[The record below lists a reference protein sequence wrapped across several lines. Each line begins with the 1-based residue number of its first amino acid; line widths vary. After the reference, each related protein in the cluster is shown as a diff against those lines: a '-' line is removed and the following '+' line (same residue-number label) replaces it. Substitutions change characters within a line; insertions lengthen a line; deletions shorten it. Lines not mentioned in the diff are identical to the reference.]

1 MSPKSRTLFL
11 AGIAMAATLTSGS
24 LGAAARPAAQDG
36 EGACTGT
43 PSATRL
49 YVTVQGVRSSQ
60 GLIAVTLYA
69 DDPKRF
75 LVKHGSLY
83 VGRVA
88 ATAPTT
94 RVCIHLPAP
103 GTYAIAVYHDI
114 NGNQKFDR
122 NMLGLPKEAYGFSN
136 NASTFFG
143 LPSFS
148 SVRIAVPHN
157 DMAISVKLK
166 YP

>member
-1 MSPKSRTLFL
+1 MFPRLRPLLL
-11 AGIAMAATLTSGS
+11 AGIAAAATLTSGS
-24 LGAAARPAAQDG
+24 LGAAGRPAD
-36 EGACTGT
+36 EGACTGP

-49 YVTVQGVRSSQ
+49 YVNVQGVRSSE

-69 DDPKRF
+69 DDSKRF

-114 NGNQKFDR
+114 NANQKFDR

-148 SVRIAVPHN
+148 SVRIALPRN

>member
-1 MSPKSRTLFL
+1 MSPRFRFLSL
-11 AGIAMAATLTSGS
+11 AGIAAAATLSTGTSGT
-24 LGAAARPAAQDG
+24 AARPAE

-49 YVTVQGVRSSQ
+49 YVTVHGVRASQ

-88 ATAPTT
+88 ATAPST
-94 RVCIHLPAP
+94 RVCIHVPAP

-114 NGNQKFDR
+114 NGNEKFDR
-122 NMLGLPKEAYGFSN
+122 SMLGLPKEAYGFSN

-143 LPSFS
+143 LPSFG
-148 SVRIAVPHN
+148 SVRIAIPRSE
-157 DMAISVKLK
+157 MAISVRLK

>member
-1 MSPKSRTLFL
+1 MSSRFRLRFP
-11 AGIAMAATLTSGS
+11 GSIIAAATLLIG
-24 LGAAARPAAQDG
+24 LVGVAAPAAAEEA
-36 EGACTGT
+36 ACTGT

-49 YVTVQGVRSSQ
+49 YVDVQGVRTSK

-69 DDPKRF
+69 DNPKRF

-88 ATAPTT
+88 ATAPMT
-94 RVCIHLPAP
+94 RVCIYLPAP

-114 NGNQKFDR
+114 NGNEKFDR
-122 NMLGLPKEAYGFSN
+122 NMLGLPSEAYGFSN

-148 SVRIAVPHN
+148 SVRIALPRS
-157 DMAISVKLK
+157 DMTISVKLK

>member
-1 MSPKSRTLFL
+1 MSSRFRLRFL
-11 AGIAMAATLTSGS
+11 ESIIAAATLLIG
-24 LGAAARPAAQDG
+24 LAAPAAAEEAD
-36 EGACTGT
+36 CTGT

-49 YVTVQGVRSSQ
+49 YVDVQGVRASK

-69 DDPKRF
+69 DDSKRF

-88 ATAPTT
+88 ATAPMT
-94 RVCIHLPAP
+94 RVCIYLPAP

-122 NMLGLPKEAYGFSN
+122 NMLGLPSEAYGFSN

-143 LPSFS
+143 LPSFN
-148 SVRIAVPHN
+148 SVRIALPHN
-157 DMAISVKLK
+157 DMTISVKLK

>member
-1 MSPKSRTLFL
+1 MSPRFRPLLL
-11 AGIAMAATLTSGS
+11 AGIAAAATLTSTS
-24 LGAAARPAAQDG
+24 LGAAARPAAE

-49 YVTVQGVRSSQ
+49 YVNVQGVRSSE

-69 DDPKRF
+69 DDPSRF

-103 GTYAIAVYHDI
+103 GTYGIAVYHDI
-114 NGNQKFDR
+114 NANQKFDR

-143 LPSFS
+143 LPAFS
-148 SVRIAVPHN
+148 SVRVALPRS